1 MVHRK
6 LTRTADH
13 QKSLLR
19 NLVTN
24 LLEYES
30 ITTTHA
36 KAKEAQTAVERV
48 ITAAKNLRNRSVT
61 TSKFDM
67 LRRSQLLQNKFYKP
81 KLLYPKLLNELTQ
94 RYADFNGGYTRILK
108 LEPRLGDNAPQSIL
122 ELIDGKRDMRFSI
135 TAKAV
140 ARAAALGEPMDSMT
154 VRNMRKVTKTED
166 AKQRFEAEVAQM
178 RKEYFA
184 DVKQG
189 QNAIREL
196 VRKTQRAP
204 IRLVE
209 NPLTK
214 NSCT

>member
-13 QKSLLR
+13 HASLLR

-24 LLEYES
+24 LLEHES

-48 ITAAKNLRNRSVT
+48 ITLAKHLRNRSGT
-61 TSKFDM
+61 TPKDDM
-67 LRRSQLLQNKFYKP
+67 LRRTQLLQNKFYKP
-81 KLLYPKLLNELTQ
+81 ELLYPKLLNELTQ
-94 RYADFNGGYTRILK
+94 RYADFKGGYTRILK

-122 ELIDGKRDMRFSI
+122 ELIDGKRDMRFAL

-140 ARAAALGEPMDSMT
+140 ARSAALGEAMDPMT
-154 VRNMRKVTKTED
+154 VRNMNKVTKTEE
-166 AKQRFEAEVAQM
+166 AKQRFEAEVALMKKQ
-178 RKEYFA
+178 YFA
-184 DVKQG
+184 DIEQG
-189 QNAIREL
+189 ETTIREL

-209 NPLTK
+209 NPLK
-214 NSCT
+214 L